1 MNSSFIKDKSFAI
14 YGLGVTGKSAL
25 NFLRNK
31 KIKKIITWDDNFKEF
46 KKKEKNFFFS
56 EIDKVDY
63 ILISPGI
70 NIGKSKYK
78 KNLLRNK
85 KKIITDLDLFFLNNV
100 KVRSIFVTG
109 TNGKSTTC
117 SLIDHVLR
125 KNNYKTELVGNI
137 GKPILSVKFDK
148 NKIYIVEASSF
159 QLNYSK
165 FIKPDFALLLNIT
178 RDHLDWHN
186 SMSNYIY
193 SKFKIFENQ
202 TIKDKAIIKNKK
214 LKKIYIEKK
223 FQGKLLYLSKDNINN
238 SIIRNNYLKLNV
250 NKENIEFAFAVSKIF
265 KINKRNFLSSLVSF
279 KGLAHRQE
287 FFKKYK
293 NFNFIN
299 DSKATS
305 LEASKFALLSHKNI
319 LWILGGLPKKNDKIQ
334 IGLIKKRIIKSFIVG
349 KYAFFFKKKFQ
360 NKLNF
365 QVELNL
371 QKTIH
376 QIFKFIKN
384 NTSKETHYVLFSPA
398 SASYDQYNNF
408 VERGDHFKKLV
419 KNYVKKLN

>member
-14 YGLGVTGKSAL
+14 YGLGATGKSAL
-25 NFLRNK
+25 NFLKNK
-31 KIKKIITWDDNFKEF
+31 KTKKIITWDDNFKEF
-46 KKKEKNFFFS
+46 KKKRRNFFFS

-70 NIGKSKYK
+70 NIDNSKYK

-117 SLIDHVLR
+117 SLINHVLR

-137 GKPILSVKFDK
+137 GRPILSVKFDK

-165 FIKPDFALLLNIT
+165 FIKPDLALLLNIT

-202 TIKDKAIIKNKK
+202 TIKDKAIIKSRK

-223 FQGKLLYLSKDNINN
+223 FQGKLFYLSKDNINN

-334 IGLIKKRIIKSFIVG
+334 ISLIKKRIFKTFIVG
-349 KYAFFFKKKFQ
+349 KYAFFFKKKFK

-384 NTSKETHYVLFSPA
+384 NTSKETYYVLFSPA
-398 SASYDQYNNF
+398 SASYDQYSNF
-408 VERGDHFKKLV
+408 IERGNHFKKLV